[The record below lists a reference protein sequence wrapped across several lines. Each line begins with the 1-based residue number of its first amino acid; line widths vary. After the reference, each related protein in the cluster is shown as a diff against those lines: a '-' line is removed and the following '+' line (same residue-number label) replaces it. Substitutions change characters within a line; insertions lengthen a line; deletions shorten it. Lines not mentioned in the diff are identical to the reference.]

1 MKNLLLKH
9 GEIYTQNEIIYN
21 GDLLISEGKI
31 SNIGKN
37 LSTIDA
43 EIIDVEGKKIVPGF
57 IDIHIHGGVGYD
69 TMDATYEAL
78 NAISIHLAKHGVTS
92 FCPTTMTMDVPYI
105 LNALKNINETM
116 KKGTRGAQILGTYV
130 EGPFISKEH
139 KGAQD
144 EKYII
149 QPDRELFDKFLEI
162 SGGNI
167 KVIALAPEKDP
178 DGSFAEH
185 VTKKGVKV
193 SLGHTNATYEEMRNG
208 VDHGATIAVHTY
220 NGMKGLHHREPGALG
235 EVFLDDRLYSELIC
249 DFIHSHP
256 AAVKILLKIKGTDR
270 VVLISDAMAACG
282 LGDGEYS
289 LGGQKVYVK
298 NGEARLENGT
308 LAGSTLTL
316 DKAVANITSLGI
328 PLFEACK
335 MVSLN
340 PAKVIGI
347 ADRKGSIA
355 IGKDADI
362 TILNSD
368 LTVDMTMVNG
378 KIVYK
383 VANNNR

>member
-1 MKNLLLKH
+1 SS
-9 GEIYTQNEIIYN
+9 
-21 GDLLISEGKI
+21 DL
-31 SNIGKN
+31 
-37 LSTIDA
+37 
-43 EIIDVEGKKIVPGF
+43 
-57 IDIHIHGGVGYD
+57 
-69 TMDATYEAL
+69 
-78 NAISIHLAKHGVTS
+78 
-92 FCPTTMTMDVPYI
+92 
-105 LNALKNINETM
+105 
-116 KKGTRGAQILGTYV
+116 
-130 EGPFISKEH
+130 
-139 KGAQD
+139 
-144 EKYII
+144 
-149 QPDRELFDKFLEI
+149 
-162 SGGNI
+162 
-167 KVIALAPEKDP
+167 
-178 DGSFAEH
+178 
-185 VTKKGVKV
+185 
-193 SLGHTNATYEEMRNG
+193 
-208 VDHGATIAVHTY
+208 
-220 NGMKGLHHREPGALG
+220 
-235 EVFLDDRLYSELIC
+235 C

-316 DKAVANITSLGI
+316 DKALANITSLGV

-340 PAKVIGI
+340 PAKAIGI

-378 KIVYK
+378 
-383 VANNNR
+383 